1 MRHATP
7 QERELVDVLTAV
19 RHKTTVMAAGQLLA
33 RNAERYLKSPQVM
46 EKLFSD
52 VPEAIAET
60 AELSAR
66 LDFTLADLGYEFPK
80 YPVGPGETMNSFLRQ
95 RTDEGARQR
104 FRPYHEKARRQ
115 IERELALI
123 EKLEPGRLFPDR
135 LGHGGLLPPR
145 REFWCKGAAR
155 PPTARC
161 VIRWGSRRWIRWR
174 WICCSSASYRR
185 SAANGPTSISTCP
198 RAISASA

>member
-1 MRHATP
+1 
-7 QERELVDVLTAV
+7 
-19 RHKTTVMAAGQLLA
+19 
-33 RNAERYLKSPQVM
+33 M

-66 LDFTLADLGYEFPK
+66 LNFTLADLGYEFPK

-123 EKLEPGRLFPDR
+123 EKLDLAGYFLIVWDLVRFLPQRENSGARAR
-135 LGHGGLLPPR
+135 LGRQQRGVLFAGDHGGGSGGD
-145 REFWCKGAAR
+145 GAAVR
-155 PPTARC
+155 ALSIGGT
-161 VIRWGSRRWIRWR
+161 RRD
-174 WICCSSASYRR
+174 
-185 SAANGPTSISTCP
+185 GPTSISICL